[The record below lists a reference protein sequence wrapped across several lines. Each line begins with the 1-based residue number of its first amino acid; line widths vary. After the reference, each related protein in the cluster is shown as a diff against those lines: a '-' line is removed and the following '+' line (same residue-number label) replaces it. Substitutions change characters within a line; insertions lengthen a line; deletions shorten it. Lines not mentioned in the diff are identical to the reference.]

1 MASPAF
7 LDEIDIP
14 LHRFPS
20 GRFIEEVDLSPTVQQ
35 YGTIQEFLQWK
46 EQLCQGLLFL

>member
-14 LHRFPS
+14 YWFPS